1 MKTHRPNSSLVSAAS
16 LRSGGFALPL
26 GLALGLA
33 LAGCA
38 NIHTKT
44 ADSGPGSASGPQAD
58 AGKAVVPPYK
68 GGGYYKDDGPG
79 ANPPANLDTIPDAV
93 PIAEPFNRQ
102 TGKAYKVMGKR
113 YVPLADNANYK
124 AQGLASWYG
133 RKFHGNATSIGEPYD
148 MYAMTAAHPILP
160 LPSYARVTN
169 LENGK
174 SVVVRVNDR
183 GPFHPGRIIDLSY
196 TAAHKLDIL
205 KDVARVEVAALLPDA
220 APTSFAALSEAEVS
234 APVAEERTP
243 AVSIV
248 SGRGIYLQLGAFG
261 NPAAADS
268 VMAQVTAKLSSNF
281 PSVMRL
287 EQNGLFKVQ
296 AGPFADAEAADQAA
310 IALRNDIGLKAFKV
324 SAAAPV
330 PAPVP
335 AAAPEAAP
343 EAPVEAV
350 TEAPAVNLVAAVASE
365 PINPVVETPAGVTG
379 LYLQLAAF
387 SSPDAADALANR
399 VKLRFGDEL
408 PGLDQINVDS
418 LYKLQAGPFA
428 TPAAAERVASAY
440 LQDFGVKPYRINR

>member
-16 LRSGGFALPL
+16 VRSGRFALPL

-38 NIHTKT
+38 NINTKT
-44 ADSGPGSASGPQAD
+44 ADSGPGAVPGPQAD

-79 ANPPANLDTIPDAV
+79 ANPPANLDAIPDAV
-93 PIAEPFNRQ
+93 PKAEPFNRQ
-102 TGKAYKVMGKR
+102 TSKAYKVLGKR

-205 KDVARVEVAALLPDA
+205 KEVARVEVAALLPDG
-220 APTSFAALSEAEVS
+220 APTSFAALSESEVS

-243 AVSIV
+243 PVSIA
-248 SGRGIYLQLGAFG
+248 SGRGVYLQLGAFA
-261 NPAAADS
+261 NPAAADG

-296 AGPFADAEAADQAA
+296 AGPFADAEAADRAA
-310 IALRNDIGLKAFKV
+310 IVLRNDIGLNAFKV
-324 SAAAPV
+324 SAVV
-330 PAPVP
+330 PSLVSATPPAVVAEVQAQP
-335 AAAPEAAP
+335 EAQAEAAADKVTAVVGE
-343 EAPVEAV
+343 PV
-350 TEAPAVNLVAAVASE
+350 
-365 PINPVVETPAGVTG
+365 NPVDQPASVAG

-399 VKLRFGDEL
+399 VKLHFGDEL
-408 PGLDQINVDS
+408 PGLDQINVGS

-428 TPAAAERVASAY
+428 TPAAAERIALAY
-440 LQDFGVKPYRINR
+440 LQDFGVKPYRVNR